1 MALYDTI
8 GRGHERVRSADPLI
22 AAQILEALGVSS
34 SVVNVGAG
42 TGAYEPRDRGVVAVE
57 PSAVMIRQ
65 RPAAAAPVVRGCA
78 TGLPFADGAFDAAL
92 AVLTIHHW
100 PDLEGGL
107 AELRRVA
114 RERVVILTWDPSAH
128 GFWLNDYLPEIL
140 EADRAMSPP
149 LDALQDHMGPV
160 SVIDVPIRHDCPDGF
175 IGAYWQR
182 PEAFLRPEVRAA
194 ISTFSKVPNVDQ
206 GLARLEQD
214 LASGEWH
221 SRYGD
226 VLAHSTLDV
235 GYRLVVA
242 TMPEQDGNRRPAP
255 KVPRVTAAEAV
266 VVDSEIRE
274 LEGRLAS
281 KRKASRRHT
290 VWALLGVSPGALLP
304 FGALLGESALGAAVI
319 LGVLV
324 TATEAWRAVRARAEA
339 TKLEMA
345 LKRLRLPRGPS
356 EEG

>member
-8 GRGHERVRSADPLI
+8 GRRYEQVRGEDPLI
-22 AAQILEALGVSS
+22 AAQILEALGASS

-57 PSAVMIRQ
+57 PSEVMIRQ
-65 RPAAAAPVVRGCA
+65 RPAAAAPVVRGCG
-78 TGLPFADGAFDAAL
+78 TSLPFADGSFDAAL

-100 PDLEGGL
+100 SDLERGL

-114 RERVVILTWDPSAH
+114 RERVVILTWDPSAR
-128 GFWLNDYLPEIL
+128 GFWLNDYLPEIF

-149 LDALQDHMGPV
+149 LVELETHLGEV
-160 SVIDVPIRHDCPDGF
+160 EIVDVPIPHDCPDGF
-175 IGAYWQR
+175 IGAYWRR

-194 ISTFSKVPNVDQ
+194 ISTFSKVPDVGQ

-214 LASGEWH
+214 LASGEWQR
-221 SRYGD
+221 RYSD
-226 VLAHSTLDV
+226 VMAHSTLDA

-242 TMPEQDGNRRPAP
+242 TLAGQDGSSGPAP
-255 KVPRVTAAEAV
+255 KVQRVAAAEAV

-274 LEGRLAS
+274 LEGRVAS

-324 TATEAWRAVRARAEA
+324 TATEAWRALRARAEA
-339 TKLEMA
+339 AKLEMA
-345 LKRLRLPRGPS
+345 LNRLRLPPGPS